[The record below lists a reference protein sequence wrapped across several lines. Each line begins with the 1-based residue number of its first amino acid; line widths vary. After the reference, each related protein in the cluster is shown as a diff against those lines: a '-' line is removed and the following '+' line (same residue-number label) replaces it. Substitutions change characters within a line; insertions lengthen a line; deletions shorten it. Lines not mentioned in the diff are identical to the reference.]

1 MFKVALKDLLAR
13 KRRLVTTGLAIIL
26 GIAFLTGTQLLS
38 SALRDSIEDL
48 IGDVYEGIDAVV
60 RSPDSQETPFGQPIR
75 DTVPTSLVDEVAA
88 VDGVRVAAGYVEST
102 GPQLIDDD
110 GKVYGSA
117 GFGPPTLVY
126 NWIDDE
132 QLRTGVLT
140 EGRGPEADDEIALDF
155 DSRRRARRRDRRHG
169 DPRHHPVGQGDLH
182 PRGHPRPGRGRHR
195 VLGRPPDVLHH
206 RHRDAAGRPARR
218 VQLRRRRRGRR
229 A

>member
-48 IGDVYEGIDAVV
+48 IGDVYDGIDAVV
-60 RSPDSQETPFGQPIR
+60 RSPDSQQTPFGQPIR
-75 DTVPTSLVDEVAA
+75 DTVPASLVDEVAA
-88 VDGVRVAAGYVEST
+88 VDGVRVAEGYVEST
-102 GPQLIDDD
+102 GPQLLDQN

-126 NWIDDE
+126 NWIEDPD
-132 QLRTGVLT
+132 LRTGVLT

-155 DSRRRARRRDRRHG
+155 TSAEGVGAKVGDTVTLATTQQGKETFTLVGILGLGEDGTESSGARPMFFTTADRACAWRTSSTRSTSSRWRAT
-169 DPRHHPVGQGDLH
+169 
-182 PRGHPRPGRGRHR
+182 
-195 VLGRPPDVLHH
+195 
-206 RHRDAAGRPARR
+206 
-218 VQLRRRRRGRR
+218 R

>member
-88 VDGVRVAAGYVEST
+88 VDGVRVAAGYVEAT

-140 EGRGPEADDEIALDF
+140 EPTSADRARCACPAA
-155 DSRRRARRRDRRHG
+155 SRRSRPTA
-169 DPRHHPVGQGDLH
+169 
-182 PRGHPRPGRGRHR
+182 PGRKPATPWTPRSGRK
-195 VLGRPPDVLHH
+195 
-206 RHRDAAGRPARR
+206 
-218 VQLRRRRRGRR
+218 R
-229 A
+229 AWNP